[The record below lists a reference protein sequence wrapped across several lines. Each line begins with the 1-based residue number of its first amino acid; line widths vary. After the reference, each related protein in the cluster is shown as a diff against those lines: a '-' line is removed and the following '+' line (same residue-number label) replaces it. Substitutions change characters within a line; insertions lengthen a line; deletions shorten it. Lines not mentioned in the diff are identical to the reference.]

1 MIGWL
6 FAPTIKCSWG
16 TWNAIPISETDVN
29 APRADPGQVD
39 DSRLHEGEGFF
50 SKLGTG
56 VKACYAKTPFF
67 GQEEWKLN
75 LLYTFAG
82 IAALCYAA
90 SYFGSRRRRGYDS

>member
-16 TWNAIPISETDVN
+16 TWNATPISETVP
-29 APRADPGQVD
+29 AAEPGQTD
-39 DSRLHEGEGFF
+39 HARLQESEGFF

-67 GQEEWKLN
+67 GQEEWKLD
-75 LLYTFAG
+75 LLYAFAG
-82 IAALCYAA
+82 IGALCYAA
-90 SYFGSRRRRGYDS
+90 SYFSSRRRRGYS